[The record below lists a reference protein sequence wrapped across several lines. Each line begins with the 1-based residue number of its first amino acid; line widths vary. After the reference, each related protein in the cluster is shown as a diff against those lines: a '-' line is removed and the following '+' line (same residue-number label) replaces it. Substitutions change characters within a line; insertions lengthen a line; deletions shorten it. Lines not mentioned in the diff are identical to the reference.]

1 MGSLKCHLLSYLDK
15 FYRVAS
21 VKKENDLEISEMI
34 EHQFRRSF
42 GEIVATLVRRI
53 GINRISLA
61 EDSAQEA
68 LVSALRTWPY
78 SGVPDNPA
86 GWLYRVAHNRALDTL
101 RAAGERLKHGDSAD
115 VLQNLETMSDDQ
127 VNSLRFA
134 KEIEDDRLRLM
145 FTCCHPSLS
154 VRSQIALTL
163 RLVSGL
169 SASEIAAALLSKKT
183 AIQQQIVRAKK
194 TLRSSDIP
202 FEVPPTDELE
212 DRLGAILKI
221 LYLVF
226 NGGYAAPE
234 GDTAIREDLCVEA
247 LRLTEDL
254 LLSFTTAQSAVHAL
268 IALICA
274 QLARFPA
281 RLDDEGKPV
290 PLPKQDRALWNDMLI
305 GKALRHHKDSIVG
318 DRISPYH
325 FEAAIAI
332 EHCIAKSYEKTN
344 WRNILE
350 NYDGLLA
357 LTGSPVVALNRIVA
371 LSKVHNAEIAM
382 AELNR
387 LEQENSLTD
396 YYLLP
401 AVRAALLEDM
411 GKTEEAKSEYQR
423 SRDLCRNSVFAG
435 WLDAQLGENESE

>member
-1 MGSLKCHLLSYLDK
+1 MSGETENAD
-15 FYRVAS
+15 VAT
-21 VKKENDLEISEMI
+21 MI
-34 EHQFRRSF
+34 EHQFRHSF
-42 GEIVATLVRRI
+42 GEIVATLTRRI
-53 GINRISLA
+53 GLSRISA
-61 EDSAQEA
+61 VEDATQEA
-68 LVSALRTWPY
+68 LVTALRTWPY
-78 SGVPDNPA
+78 SGIPDNPT
-86 GWLYRVAHNRALDTL
+86 GWLYRVAHNKVLDTL
-101 RAAGERLKHGDSAD
+101 RSAGERLKHADSSE
-115 VLQNLETMSDDQ
+115 LLLSLEKAPNHEVD
-127 VNSLRFA
+127 LPRFPG
-134 KEIEDDRLRLM
+134 EIEDYRLRMM
-145 FTCCHPSLS
+145 FACCHPSLS
-154 VRSQIALTL
+154 LRSQISLTL
-163 RLVSGL
+163 RLVSGF
-169 SASEIAAALLSKKT
+169 SVEEIATALLASRT
-183 AIQQQIVRAKK
+183 AVQQQIVRAKR
-194 TLRSSDIP
+194 TLRSSNIA
-202 FEVPPTDELE
+202 FEVPPASELE
-212 DRLGAILKI
+212 DRLHAILRI

-234 GDTAIREDLCVEA
+234 GDKAIREDLCVEA
-247 LRLTEDL
+247 LRLTEGL

-281 RLDDEGKPV
+281 RLDDEGKPIL
-290 PLPKQDRALWNDMLI
+290 LPKQDRALWNDMLI
-305 GKALRHHKDSIVG
+305 GKALRHHKDSIQG

-411 GKTEEAKSEYQR
+411 GKAEEAKSEYQR

-435 WLDAQLGENESE
+435 WLEAQLGENESK